1 MKTKYYITHFIKKI
15 NEDIEGL
22 TLLLNDFIE
31 ENFNEES
38 EYHKE
43 AFLNS
48 ILSLVYSKDFAPLSA
63 KEAVTCETLRNI
75 NDYKIAMEI
84 AKDICFGETTMDE
97 AIIWKENFSDSY
109 SRDDPIDVENYKKLL
124 KH

>member
-1 MKTKYYITHFIKKI
+1 MKTKCYITHFIKKI